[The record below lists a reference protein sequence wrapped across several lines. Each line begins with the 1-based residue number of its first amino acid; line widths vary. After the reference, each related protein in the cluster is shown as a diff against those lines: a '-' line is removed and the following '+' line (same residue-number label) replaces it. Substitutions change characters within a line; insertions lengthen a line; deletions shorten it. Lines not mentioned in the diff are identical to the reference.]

1 MIDDISKSEGPLGQG
16 LSLRGDGDELQS
28 NFYQLMLLQGEQC
41 PEILSFLEK
50 KQLKYTSHEIQNE
63 ILSIMAQAILRRLV
77 RRIQSSVFFTL
88 MVDETTDIS
97 NREQVVLV
105 FRWVEDDLTVHE
117 DFLVCIKRI
126 QLMQGPFSN

>member
-1 MIDDISKSEGPLGQG
+1 
-16 LSLRGDGDELQS
+16 
-28 NFYQLMLLQGEQC
+28 MLLQGEQC

-50 KQLKYTSHEIQNE
+50 KQLKYTSHEIQNG

-117 DFLVCIKRI
+117 DLLVCIKRI